1 MFEHFEE
8 FNGQSEINHEVDYAK
23 FLLGIDKP
31 NAELTSDEVKRV
43 CRQIGSLARD
53 TTYEEDGKPIFNYLG
68 LTWILWVC
76 LYCFPKYYGEFELSE
91 PN

>member
-43 CRQIGSLARD
+43 
-53 TTYEEDGKPIFNYLG
+53 
-68 LTWILWVC
+68 
-76 LYCFPKYYGEFELSE
+76 
-91 PN
+91 